1 MMRYSILIP
10 LCLTLIA
17 CSESMPDRTADDVIP
32 SSTSTATLE
41 VLVPIDLTAYGPLVQ
56 IDVPDRSKQG
66 VDATV
71 TMDDLS
77 GYLAIRAGKNFQL
90 LLREEPTTL
99 EDIRQEIENE
109 MMWQNTITTFEDHSM
124 IIERSLPDGSMAQ
137 HHFASVLPG
146 VGANII
152 VRSDPMGEFSKKD
165 VGRMLR
171 SALTLQ
177 TETGL
182 ALASH

>member
-1 MMRYSILIP
+1 MRYSILFI
-10 LCLTLIA
+10 LGLTLIA
-17 CSESMPDRTADDVIP
+17 CSESMPDRTADDVI
-32 SSTSTATLE
+32 TKATPAAKQE
-41 VLVPIDLTAYGPLVQ
+41 ALVPIDLTEFGPLVR

-66 VDATV
+66 VDPTV
-71 TMDDLS
+71 TMDELS
-77 GYLAIRAGKNFQL
+77 GFLAISAGKNFQL
-90 LLREEPTTL
+90 ILREEPTTL

-109 MMWQNTITTFEDHSM
+109 MMWKNSITPFEEHSM

-146 VGANII
+146 IGSNII

-165 VGRMLR
+165 IDRMLR
-171 SALTLQ
+171 SALTFQ

-182 ALASH
+182 AISSN